1 MWRVRSSSV
10 WSRLSGSLFT
20 EPFLMKQVKRSKCV
34 ILWFHLF
41 SGISVDRFCHYSM
54 CFPCSASCA
63 PQCMREWFVNVH
75 ISALV
80 TLKYFWCVFSF
91 YFMLVFRR
99 EFNHMQKELLREQ
112 TRCKILEEE
121 LQKPLQVH
129 RWRKLEVMRE
139 DFVFPKPLLSNQWP
153 SKSLFHLLL
162 CKWYGGTGQTEI
174 SIVPMESLPAEC
186 LPCTMQ
192 SVLFLC
198 HFLSE
203 KLQGNL

>member
-1 MWRVRSSSV
+1 
-10 WSRLSGSLFT
+10 
-20 EPFLMKQVKRSKCV
+20 MKQVKRSKCV

-41 SGISVDRFCHYSM
+41 SGIGVFYSIAVVAKWV
-54 CFPCSASCA
+54 FVLSIYASCA
-63 PQCMREWFVNVH
+63 PQCMGEWFVKVH

-80 TLKYFWCVFSF
+80 TLNCFGLVFFSF
-91 YFMLVFRR
+91 YFMLVFRW

-129 RWRKLEVMRE
+129 RWRKLEVMCE
-139 DFVFPKPLLSNQWP
+139 HFVFPKPLLPNQWP

-162 CKWYGGTGQTEI
+162 RKCGGTGQTEI

-186 LPCTMQ
+186 FPCTMQ

-198 HFLSE
+198 HFLNE
-203 KLQGNL
+203 KLQGDF

>member
-1 MWRVRSSSV
+1 
-10 WSRLSGSLFT
+10 
-20 EPFLMKQVKRSKCV
+20 MKQVKRSKCV

-41 SGISVDRFCHYSM
+41 SGIGVFYSIAVVAQHCCSGTALLYFYSIAVV
-54 CFPCSASCA
+54 CFPFMLPVHHSAWENDLLKSTSV
-63 PQCMREWFVNVH
+63 PWSHWTV
-75 ISALV
+75 LV
-80 TLKYFWCVFSF
+80 CFFFSF
-91 YFMLVFRR
+91 YFMLVFRW

-129 RWRKLEVMRE
+129 RWRKLEVMCE
-139 DFVFPKPLLSNQWP
+139 HFVFPKPLLPNQWP

-162 CKWYGGTGQTEI
+162 RKCGGTGQTEI

-186 LPCTMQ
+186 FPCTMQ

-198 HFLSE
+198 HFLIE
-203 KLQGNL
+203 KLQGDL